1 MKLLLKIVL
10 RVLVNALGI
19 YLCARYITGF
29 HFTGDL
35 IQLLLLAVILT
46 ILNLLLKPILK
57 LILSPL
63 IILTLGVALL
73 FVNAIILYLLDFFS
87 GNLTIDGVLAL
98 LLSSILFGILNL
110 ISHFIL

>member
-1 MKLLLKIVL
+1 MKLLIKIAL
-10 RVLVNALGI
+10 RILVNALGL
-19 YLCARYITGF
+19 YLCALYITGF
-29 HFTGDL
+29 HFAGDL
-35 IQLLLLAVILT
+35 LQLLLLAVILT

-63 IILTLGVALL
+63 IILTLGIAIL

-87 GNLTIDGVLAL
+87 ANLTIDGVLPL
-98 LLSSILFGILNL
+98 LLASILFGILNL